1 MILSSRRKSTNIYG
15 QRDPGRLGYVH
26 VQVKL
31 AGGCMRG
38 VIIRFLLNML
48 GLWLAAALPPGI
60 SWARTAGLVW
70 AANAPGAGAT
80 CACPAGLD

>member
-1 MILSSRRKSTNIYG
+1 
-15 QRDPGRLGYVH
+15 
-26 VQVKL
+26 
-31 AGGCMRG
+31 MRG

-48 GLWLAAALPPGI
+48 ELWLAAALPPGI